1 MFQQFKRY
9 LNKYKFKLFL
19 YFMQLQ
25 KYTVIKY
32 ITNIYYNKVYGIQS
46 NRQSGVSL
54 RQEK

>member
-19 YFMQLQ
+19 YYMQLQ

-32 ITNIYYNKVYGIQS
+32 ITNYYKTIKWNS
-46 NRQSGVSL
+46 N
-54 RQEK
+54 